1 MRKIMKESGHLV
13 RLALVLVTGLLIFLA
28 IRAAVVPATFGRLGH
43 YRAAA
48 LDDIRARP
56 FSFAGKAVC
65 EGCHEEVAKVK
76 SEGKHA
82 GIACEACHGPSASH
96 TEDPITNHAVK
107 PDPAK
112 LCVRCHEANPARP
125 KAFPQVVSKEH
136 ANGMSCGDCHK
147 PHTPK
152 I

>member
-1 MRKIMKESGHLV
+1 MRRVIRESGHLA
-13 RLALVLVTGLLIFLA
+13 RLALVLAVGVVVFLA
-28 IRAAVVPATFGRLGH
+28 IRAVLVPATFGRYGN

-56 FSFAGKAVC
+56 VSFAGKAVC
-65 EGCHEEVAKVK
+65 EVCHEEVAKVK
-76 SEGKHA
+76 SQGKHA
-82 GIACEACHGPSASH
+82 GVACEACHGPSGSH
-96 TEDPITNHAVK
+96 TEDPTTIHAVK

-112 LCVRCHEANPARP
+112 LCVRCHEAEPAKP
-125 KAFPQVVSKEH
+125 KTFPQVASKEH
-136 ANGMSCGDCHK
+136 ANGMSCGDCYK